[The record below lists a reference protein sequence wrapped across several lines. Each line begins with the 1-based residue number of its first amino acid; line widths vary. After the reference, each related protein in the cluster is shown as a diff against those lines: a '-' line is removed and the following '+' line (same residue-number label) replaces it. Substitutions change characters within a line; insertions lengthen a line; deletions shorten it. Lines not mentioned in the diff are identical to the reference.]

1 MSSLDMMGKIETAV
15 CLLLAIGYGV
25 VSADEGKK
33 GIVYQ
38 NDFSQAVEGQLSNE
52 FLVMEGNFSVEKTN
66 VESYLKLS
74 PTPLVDSSVQFGK
87 SFSGKGLIRVR
98 VKAERQGRRS
108 PRFGVG
114 LYGVS
119 GFQFSVVP
127 SEKKIVLSH
136 GTEVVQSTTFKWRS
150 GEWHFVELT
159 VLETGNNWTV
169 FGRVWAESEERPDAA
184 QVEYIADVELMKGR
198 AYVSGMPSSGSPI
211 YYDDIEVQR

>member
-1 MSSLDMMGKIETAV
+1 MRGLDIMRRIGTVV
-15 CLLLAIGYGV
+15 CLLVAIGCGV
-25 VSADEGKK
+25 VLADEGKK

-38 NDFSQAVEGQLSNE
+38 NDFSQAVEGELSNE
-52 FLVMEGNFSVEKTN
+52 FLVMEGDFSVEKTD

-74 PTPLVDSSVQFGK
+74 PVPLVDSSVQFGK
-87 SFSGKGLIRVR
+87 HFTGNGFIRVR

-127 SEKKIVLSH
+127 SERKIVLSH
-136 GTEVVQSTTFKWRS
+136 GMEVVQSTTFKWRS
-150 GEWHFVELT
+150 GEWHFVELS
-159 VLETGNNWTV
+159 VMETGNNWTV
-169 FGRVWAESEERPDAA
+169 SGRVWAESEQRPDNA
-184 QVEYIADVELMKGR
+184 QIEYIADVKLVKGR

-211 YYDDIEVQR
+211 YYDDIEVRN